1 MASIEDLLMYKLQE
15 DAASVPSQQVAMMGG
30 AALGAVPGLAA
41 GAVVHEAGNNVNKL
55 LNRTPHPAAPGFRL
69 AGGLVGAILGGR
81 LGAGVRDMA
90 ISNSPAAE
98 LLAKVQTGN
107 MTDADILELEQVL
120 ADTYQQM
127 GLS

>member
-15 DAASVPSQQVAMMGG
+15 DAASVPSQQTAMLGG

-41 GAVVHEAGNNVNKL
+41 GVVVNEAGNNVNKL
-55 LNRTPHPAAPGFRL
+55 LNRTPRQFAPGFRL

-81 LGAGVRDMA
+81 LGSGVRNMM
-90 ISNSPAAE
+90 ISDSPAAE

-107 MTDADILELEQVL
+107 MTEADMLELEQVL

-127 GLS
+127 GLR